1 MPDNARPRDYGYEQK
16 SGRCILITVHANAY
30 LVARGSTQPFI
41 EVLTQT
47 WRSDEAAEL
56 NREAAVLAQGEWRK
70 GEVIQLK
77 AFLHGRTARSWQH
90 ADECVMHLAAQ
101 LHRDPASIRDKAT
114 ELGLGVAVDCRFARQ
129 FNLGR
134 EE

>member
-1 MPDNARPRDYGYEQK
+1 MPAEHK
-16 SGRCILITVHANAY
+16 ATL
-30 LVARGSTQPFI
+30 I

-47 WRSDEAAEL
+47 LRNDEAAEL
-56 NREAAVLAQGEWRK
+56 HREAAAKAEGEWRED
-70 GEVIQLK
+70 EVLQLK

-114 ELGLGVAVDCRFARQ
+114 ELGLGVAVDYRFARQ

-134 EE
+134 ED

>member
-1 MPDNARPRDYGYEQK
+1 MRHSQRPAALHAALRFVITSEMPAEHK
-16 SGRCILITVHANAY
+16 ATL
-30 LVARGSTQPFI
+30 I

-47 WRSDEAAEL
+47 LRNDEAAEL
-56 NREAAVLAQGEWRK
+56 HREAAAQAQGQWRED
-70 GEVIQLK
+70 EVIQLQ

-114 ELGLGVAVDCRFARQ
+114 ELGLGVAVDYRFARQ

>member
-1 MPDNARPRDYGYEQK
+1 MRNPRRPAALHAALRFV
-16 SGRCILITVHANAY
+16 ITSEIPAEYKAT
-30 LVARGSTQPFI
+30 LI

-47 WRSDEAAEL
+47 LRDDEAAEL
-56 NREAAVLAQGEWRK
+56 HREAAAQAQEEWREN
-70 GEVIQLK
+70 EVIQLRT
-77 AFLHGRTARSWQH
+77 FLHGRTARSWQH
-90 ADECVMHLAAQ
+90 ADECVMQLAAQ

-114 ELGLGVAVDCRFARQ
+114 ELGLGVAVDYRFARQ